1 MPPRRRWL
9 FATVLVA
16 VLLLLHGIPW
26 LVLVWQ
32 PGWPVAI
39 AAAGT
44 VVFAGAVVGFPLA
57 MVVGH
62 GRRHRDAPAVL
73 GDTWLGIVW
82 QLFVWSLLGIVA
94 SAVAHLA
101 GVAGRTAE
109 RWTAVAVLVVV
120 AALCC
125 WGYAEAMRTPRVI
138 RVDVT
143 LDRLGPRLD
152 GLRIVLIADT
162 HYGPIDRTPWSRR
175 LVDLVN
181 SLEADV
187 VAHAGDLADGTVA
200 QRAGQVSPLTQ
211 VQARDARV
219 YITGNHEYFSG
230 AQPWVE
236 HMDALG
242 WTVLHNRHIVV
253 ARGDDRLAIAG
264 VDDATASGS
273 GVLGHGTDL
282 SAALAGLGVGVPIV
296 LLAHQPKMAR
306 LAVSAGVDLQ
316 LSGHTHGGQIWPF
329 HLLVRLDQGALHG
342 LSTPGGRTQLYTT
355 RGSGF
360 WGPPFRVF
368 APSEVTVLTLRAA
381 PDADHSVNQ
390 SGSAHPSQSVVAARR
405 TPVRRPNSRRNR
417 GLTPPR
423 RADSATR
430 IES

>member
-9 FATVLVA
+9 FAGALVA
-16 VLLLLHGIPW
+16 VLLVLHGIPW

-32 PGWPVAI
+32 PGWPAVAI
-39 AAAGT
+39 VAGTAVFAAA
-44 VVFAGAVVGFPLA
+44 ALGFPLA
-57 MVVGH
+57 MVAGH
-62 GRRHRDAPAVL
+62 GRRHRDMPAVL

-82 QLFVWSLLGIVA
+82 QLFVWSLLGMI
-94 SAVAHLA
+94 AVAGAQLA
-101 GVAGRTAE
+101 GATGRPAE

-120 AALCC
+120 AGLCC
-125 WGYAEAMRTPRVI
+125 WGYAEAMRTPRVR
-138 RVDVT
+138 RVEVT
-143 LDRLGPRLD
+143 VDRLGPALD

-162 HYGPIDRTPWSRR
+162 HYGPIDRAGWSRR
-175 LVDLVN
+175 LVELVN
-181 SLEADV
+181 SLGADV
-187 VAHAGDLADGTVA
+187 VAHAGDLADGTVT
-200 QRAGQVSPLTQ
+200 QRTDQVSPLAR
-211 VQARDARV
+211 VRARDARV

-236 HMDALG
+236 HMGALG
-242 WTVLHNRHIVV
+242 WTVLHNRHLVV

-273 GVLGHGTDL
+273 GVPGHGTDL
-282 SAALAGLGVGVPIV
+282 TAALAGLGSDVPVV

-306 LAVSAGVDLQ
+306 LAVAAGVDLQ

-329 HLLVRLDQGALHG
+329 HLLVRLDQRALHG
-342 LSTPGGRTQLYTT
+342 LSRPGGRTQLYTS

-368 APSEVTVLTLRAA
+368 APSEVTVLTLRV
-381 PDADHSVNQ
+381 P
-390 SGSAHPSQSVVAARR
+390 SAGEEPVARPASATPQRSVAAVERP
-405 TPVRRPNSRRNR
+405 PVRRASSRRNR

-423 RADSATR
+423 RAGSPAR